1 MRGVFAMR
9 LILLLVFIAATEIA
23 SAASA
28 EQKKAPPLPPPQ
40 GNVAVVN
47 DAARL
52 IAAVEGAADSSTI
65 LIADGAYKLP
75 RLMYMRGKKNVTLRG
90 ASGDPAKV
98 VLSGKGWDSEDKQDD
113 ILRIGNCENITVAHI
128 TFTDCHAYGVKV
140 QAEDNPKNIHIY
152 NCHFRDIGTRAV
164 KGSGSAGRSGSG
176 ARGGS
181 IRYCRFEN
189 TKIPPAH
196 WLYGGNYISAIDMMA
211 LDGWMISDNV
221 FKNIKGRTGGARA
234 AVFIWV
240 LSKNVTVE
248 RNLIIDCDRG
258 VAFGNPSVS
267 TSNVGSDESHVQNGI
282 CRNNFIVPGPDAGIE
297 LWWVDGARIYSNTI
311 WRREG
316 TGRGIRCGTRLKNV
330 HVANNLVRG
339 QILNESGGA
348 GSDLR
353 LEKNVAGPLDDYF
366 VNPAEGDLHLTARA
380 TAALN
385 AAIALPE
392 VADDF
397 DGLLRGPQPDIG
409 AAEFETRK

>member
-1 MRGVFAMR
+1 V
-9 LILLLVFIAATEIA
+9 
-23 SAASA
+23 S
-28 EQKKAPPLPPPQ
+28 
-40 GNVAVVN
+40 
-47 DAARL
+47 
-52 IAAVEGAADSSTI
+52 
-65 LIADGAYKLP
+65 
-75 RLMYMRGKKNVTLRG
+75 LRG
-90 ASGDPAKV
+90 ASGDPTKV

-113 ILRIGNCENITVAHI
+113 ILRIGNCENITVACI

-140 QAEDNPKNIHIY
+140 QAEDSPKNIHIY

-164 KGSGSAGRSGSG
+164 KGSGSAGRGGSG

-211 LDGWMISDNV
+211 LDGWTISDNV

-297 LWWVDGARIYSNTI
+297 LWWVDGAKIYNNTI
-311 WRREG
+311 WRWEG
-316 TGRGIRCGTRLKNV
+316 KGRGIRCGTRLKNV

-348 GSDLR
+348 GGELR

-380 TAALN
+380 TAALD
-385 AAIALPE
+385 AAIPFPE
-392 VADDF
+392 VTDDF
-397 DGLLRGPQPDIG
+397 DGLLRGSRPNIG
-409 AAEFETRK
+409 AAEFEKRK

>member
-1 MRGVFAMR
+1 MR

-23 SAASA
+23 SAA
-28 EQKKAPPLPPPQ
+28 ETELKKAPPLPPPQ
-40 GNVAVVN
+40 GNVVVVN

-65 LIADGAYKLP
+65 LIADGAYNLG
-75 RLMYMRGKKNVTLRG
+75 RLMFMRGKKNVSIRG
-90 ASGDPAKV
+90 ASGDPTKV

-128 TFTDCHAYGVKV
+128 TFSDCHAYGVKV
-140 QAEDNPKNIHIY
+140 QAEDSPRNIQIY

-164 KGSGSAGRSGSG
+164 KGSGAPGRSGAC

-189 TKIPPAH
+189 TRIPPAH
-196 WLYGGNYISAIDMMA
+196 WLYDGNYISAIDMMA
-211 LDGWMISDNV
+211 LDGWTISDNV

-240 LSKNVTVE
+240 LSRNVTVE

-267 TSNVGSDESHVQNGI
+267 TSNVGGDESHVQNGI

-297 LWWVDGARIYSNTI
+297 LWWVSGAKIYNNTI

-316 TGRGIRCGTRLKNV
+316 SGRGIRCGTRLKNV

-339 QILNESGGA
+339 QILDESHGA
-348 GSDLR
+348 GGELR
-353 LEKNVAGPLDDYF
+353 LEKNIAGSLDGYF
-366 VNPAEGDLHLTARA
+366 VNPASGDLHLTARA

-392 VADDF
+392 VADNF
-397 DGLLRGPQPDIG
+397 DGLFRGSQPDIG
-409 AAEFETRK
+409 AAEFGAPKPAP